1 MSASDSLW
9 VTTIIDSGRKLV
21 DHPFVASFLTLG
33 WIPLFASLVVLLAG
47 SPSQGFAIS
56 QLLTASIV
64 VLGPYQAYK
73 YDTEVLPRFFDEIT
87 SIIAE
92 EDHEQIEEIRNRAF
106 QLFRDQHSIFVLGWT
121 VMVISVL
128 PLNSAYFAA
137 QGITSTSLLYWVY
150 LCFLVDFGLL
160 SGLGLFSVITT
171 TYSIRSVG
179 DLQLEIEP
187 LHPDGLGGLS
197 TIGEFAI
204 WTTLLISNGALAIP
218 LSLNMVTSFIGG
230 LVVYTGVGVYIL
242 LILMS
247 FVYPTAKVNRRAQK
261 LREEHLERYRSKIR
275 SLEQNISQ
283 PSTGKTS
290 NQELALQ
297 LEIDRVRK
305 EFRDYQNVRLYPLSI
320 GILARLASSVALP
333 MAFILIDHYISQT
346 L

>member
-1 MSASDSLW
+1 MSVSDSLW
-9 VTTIIDSGRKLV
+9 VTTIINSGRGLV
-21 DHPFVASFLTLG
+21 SNPAVASFLTLG
-33 WIPLFASLVVLLAG
+33 WIPLFISLVVLSAG
-47 SPSQGFAIS
+47 SPNQGFAVS

-73 YDTEVLPRFFDEIT
+73 YDTEVLPGFFNKI
-87 SIIAE
+87 SAIVVE
-92 EDHEQIEEIRNRAF
+92 EDQDQVEEIRTQAL
-106 QLFRDQHSIFVLGWT
+106 QLFRNKHAPFVLVWT
-121 VMVISVL
+121 VMVVSVL
-128 PLNSAYFAA
+128 PLNSEYFAT
-137 QGITSTSLLYWVY
+137 QGIVPTDLLYWVY
-150 LCFLVDFGLL
+150 LCFLIDFGLL
-160 SGLGLFSVITT
+160 SGLGLFSVIIT
-171 TYSIRSVG
+171 TYSIRSIA
-179 DLQLEIEP
+179 DLQLQIEP

-218 LSLNMVTSFIGG
+218 LSLNMVTSFTGAV
-230 LVVYTGVGVYIL
+230 VVYSGIGLYVL

-247 FVYPTAKVNRRAQK
+247 FVYPTAKVNRQAQK

-283 PSTGKTS
+283 PAAGETT
-290 NQELALQ
+290 NRELALQ

-320 GILARLASSVALP
+320 GILIRLTSSVALP
-333 MAFILIDHYISQT
+333 IVFILIDHYISRI